1 MRKATR
7 NYILFVF
14 LFFLGLFQAVSGFVM
29 WLALPHGGEGYGRGG
44 GGGSEAVFWSLTRN
58 TWRDLHDWVAVALL
72 VMIITHL
79 VLHWR
84 WIVHMT
90 KSSFKEKQ

>member
-7 NYILFVF
+7 NYILFVI
-14 LFFLGLFQAVSGFVM
+14 LFFLSLFQAVSGFVM
-29 WLALPHGGEGYGRGG
+29 WLALPHGGGYGRGG
-44 GGGSEAVFWSLTRN
+44 GNGSEAVFWALTRD